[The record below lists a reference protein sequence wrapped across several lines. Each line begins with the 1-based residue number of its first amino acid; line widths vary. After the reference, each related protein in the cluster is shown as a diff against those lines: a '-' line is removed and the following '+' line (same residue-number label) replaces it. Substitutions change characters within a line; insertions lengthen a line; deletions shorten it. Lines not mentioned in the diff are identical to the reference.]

1 MSYILEQ
8 IVESNPESE
17 FLKAD
22 GFDDAV
28 IGYDYHS
35 ERLIYSY
42 NLCLKILRDEGMEE
56 MDAIEHLSYN
66 TLNAYVGEKTPIW
79 CMDDVI

>member
-1 MSYILEQ
+1 MNTLTEIIERYDDE
-8 IVESNPESE
+8 E

-28 IGYDYHS
+28 IGVCHTS
-35 ERLIYSY
+35 RKLIYSY
-42 NLCLKILRDEGMEE
+42 AKCIKILTSEGMDE

-66 TLNAYVGEKTPIW
+66 VINSYVGEKTPIW
-79 CMDDVI
+79 CIDYD